1 MLERGQIVRF
11 HYLWARQADAG
22 EESGRKARP
31 VCMVVRAPGNPG
43 AVYLFPITKE
53 GHEQTLRELEARRAA
68 RQ

>member
-1 MLERGQIVRF
+1 
-11 HYLWARQADAG
+11 
-22 EESGRKARP
+22 
-31 VCMVVRAPGNPG
+31 MV